1 MKYRIELYVPEKEV
15 VWNNF
20 LRESNTP
27 ILLFDRQFMAY
38 HQSLFADNSLLFF
51 DEDNKLVALFPAN
64 VAKNG
69 EELGL
74 FSHQGLPFGGFIVK
88 SGVDFGCMKALYE
101 NLFDYC
107 KQNHI
112 QSLVLKQIPHFLQQ
126 QINQTE
132 EFILQD
138 FDCKQTIVD
147 INSVIDLQNIGNY
160 QVLQEKWQHRKL
172 RNIKK
177 ANKAKLLVRQGQ
189 LVDFQ
194 AFWSLLESNLQIRF
208 GVLPVHT
215 SKEISWLASKFADKI
230 RLFVVLY
237 ENELI
242 AGTVLFDYGQCIHAQ
257 YIASN
262 EVGKNCGAVDF
273 LFATLLEKYLQ
284 QYKYFSLGISNTRK
298 GAEVN
303 LGLLEWKQGWGV
315 GLVAHKTFM
324 YFTNA

>member
-1 MKYRIELYVPEKEV
+1 MKYRIELYVPDNEV

-20 LRESNTP
+20 LWESNTP

-38 HQSLFADNSLLFF
+38 HQYLFADHSLLFF
-51 DEDNKLVALFPAN
+51 DEHSKLVALFAAN
-64 VAKNG
+64 LAKNG
-69 EELGL
+69 EKLTL
-74 FSHQGLPFGGFIVK
+74 FSHQGLTFGGFITK
-88 SGVDFGCMKALYE
+88 SGIGFECMKDLYE

-112 QSLVLKQIPHFLQQ
+112 QSLVLKQIPHFLQKQ
-126 QINQTE
+126 TNQAE

-138 FDCKQTIVD
+138 FDCRQTIVD
-147 INSVIDLQNIGNY
+147 INSVVDLQNIGSDKT
-160 QVLQEKWQHRKL
+160 LQAQWQQRKL

-177 ANKAKLLVRQGQ
+177 ANNAKLLIRQGQ

-194 AFWSLLESNLQIRF
+194 AFWSLLANNLQVRF
-208 GVLPVHT
+208 GISPVHT
-215 SKEISWLASKFADKI
+215 STEISWLASKFADKI

-242 AGTVLFDYGQCIHAQ
+242 AGTVLFDYGQTIHAQ

-262 EVGKNCGAVDF
+262 EFGKNCGAIDF

-298 GAEVN
+298 GAEMN
-303 LGLLEWKQGWGV
+303 LGLLEWKQGWGA
-315 GLVAHKTFM
+315 GLFLHKTFV
-324 YFTNA
+324 YEIF